1 MDATLLVLSVDKLI
15 SVVTY
20 IITVKIKT
28 ESSFLTNCLRKKN
41 PSRYLNLWDPNK
53 HKKEM
58 ICFQK

>member
-1 MDATLLVLSVDKLI
+1 MDATSLVM
-15 SVVTY
+15 SVVKSISIVMYKT
-20 IITVKIKT
+20 KIKIKN
-28 ESSFLTNCLRKKN
+28 EASLLTNCLRNKN